1 MSLPVLIIEDTPSV
15 ADALSVLLAIEGVP
29 HEIARTP
36 REAHQRVS
44 RGDVGVAIQD
54 MNFAPHATSGEQ
66 GIELFRQLRKADP
79 ELPVLLMTA
88 WTSLET
94 AVQLVK
100 EGAADYFAK
109 PWDDAKLLGTLRTLL
124 AMRELQL
131 DNLRLRAER
140 QESRSELS
148 KSSELCGLIY
158 ESDAMHRLALL
169 AVQAARTDVP
179 VLITG
184 PHGSGKEKLGEIVVA
199 NSRRRE
205 RPFLKLNLGGIP
217 IDLLE
222 SELFGAE
229 PGAFTGVGRT
239 RIGRFEAAHQ
249 GTIFLDEIGNLPLAG
264 QVKLLRVLQS
274 GSFERLGS
282 TQTRSADVR
291 LIAATNADLTA
302 DIAAGRFRE
311 DLYFRLNVLE
321 LRIPPL
327 CQRRDDILPI
337 ARSVL
342 PPSRLLST
350 PAERAL
356 FEHEWPGNVREL
368 LNRLQRALV
377 VADGAELT
385 PHDLDLV
392 KAEHA
397 TVESSAELPAG
408 DSADERTR
416 LRLLLARHSGNV
428 SRAAEELGLSRQA
441 FYRRMEKLGV
451 GIERRLRD

>member
-1 MSLPVLIIEDTPSV
+1 MTLPVLIIEDTPSV
-15 ADALSVLLAIEGVP
+15 AEALSVLLEIEGVP
-29 HEIARTP
+29 FEVARTP
-36 REAHQRVS
+36 REAQQRVA
-44 RGDVGVAIQD
+44 RGGVGVAVQD

-66 GIELFRQLRKADP
+66 GIELFRHLRKADP

-88 WTSLET
+88 WTSLEV

-124 AMRELQL
+124 TMRELQL
-131 DNLRLRAER
+131 ENMRLRAER
-140 QESRSELS
+140 HERRTQLS
-148 KSSELCGLIY
+148 QSSDLCGLVY
-158 ESDAMHRLALL
+158 ESEAMHRLALL
-169 AVQAARTDVP
+169 AVQVAKTDVP

-184 PHGSGKEKLGEIVVA
+184 PHGSGKEKLAEIVVA
-199 NSRRRE
+199 NSRRRD
-205 RPFLKLNLGGIP
+205 RPFLKVNLGGIP

-229 PGAFTGVGRT
+229 PGAFTGVVRT

-264 QVKLLRVLQS
+264 QVKLLRVLQT

-282 TQTRSADVR
+282 TQTRTAEARV
-291 LIAATNADLTA
+291 IAATNADLA
-302 DIAAGRFRE
+302 AEIAMGRFRE
-311 DLYFRLNVLE
+311 DLYFRLNVIE
-321 LRIPPL
+321 LHIPPL
-327 CQRRDDILPI
+327 NQRRDDILPI

-342 PPSRLLST
+342 PASHILST
-350 PAERAL
+350 AAERAL
-356 FEHEWPGNVREL
+356 FEHDWPGNVREL

-377 VADGAELT
+377 VADSAELT
-385 PHDLDLV
+385 PIDLGL
-392 KAEHA
+392 APENGA
-397 TVESSAELPAG
+397 IQTTGSTSAEDDP
-408 DSADERTR
+408 ADERTQ

-451 GIERRLRD
+451 GIERRMRE

>member
-1 MSLPVLIIEDTPSV
+1 MRLPVLIIEDTPSV
-15 ADALSVLLAIEGVP
+15 ADALSVLLEIEGIPYEV
-29 HEIARTP
+29 ARTP
-36 REAHQRVS
+36 SEAQQRVS

-54 MNFAPHATSGEQ
+54 MNFAPHATSGAQ
-66 GIELFRQLRKADP
+66 GIELFRRLRKADP

-124 AMRELQL
+124 TMRELQL
-131 DNLRLRAER
+131 ENTRLRAER
-140 QESRSELS
+140 HQSRSELS
-148 KSSELCGLIY
+148 RSSDLCGLVY

-169 AVQAARTDVP
+169 AVQAAKTDVP

-184 PHGSGKEKLGEIVVA
+184 PHGCGKEKFAEIVVA
-199 NSRRRE
+199 NSRRRD
-205 RPFLKLNLGGIP
+205 RPFLKVNLGGIP

-229 PGAFTGVGRT
+229 PGAFTGVTRT

-264 QVKLLRVLQS
+264 QVKLLRVLQT

-282 TQTRSADVR
+282 TQTRTADAR
-291 LIAATNADLTA
+291 LIAATNAD
-302 DIAAGRFRE
+302 IAAEIATGRFRE
-311 DLYFRLNVLE
+311 DLFFRLNVLE

-327 CQRRDDILPI
+327 NQRRDDILPI

-342 PPSRLLST
+342 PTSHTLSLA
-350 PAERAL
+350 AERAL
-356 FEHEWPGNVREL
+356 FEHDWPGNVREL
-368 LNRLQRALV
+368 LNRLQRAMV
-377 VADGAELT
+377 VADSAELT

-392 KAEHA
+392 GDDEAAHRTGSA
-397 TVESSAELPAG
+397 SVED
-408 DSADERTR
+408 DSVDERTQM
-416 LRLLLARHSGNV
+416 RLLLARHSGNV

-451 GIERRLRD
+451 GIERRLRE